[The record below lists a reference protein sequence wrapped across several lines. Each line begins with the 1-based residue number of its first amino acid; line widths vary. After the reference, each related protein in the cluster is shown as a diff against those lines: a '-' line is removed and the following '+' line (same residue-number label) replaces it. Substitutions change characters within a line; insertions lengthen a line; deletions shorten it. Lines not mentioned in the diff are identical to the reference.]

1 MRAFGTVGAIYLND
15 SEGRLP
21 DARQWLYSAAS
32 DSDAHPMGCRWHD
45 QRMDPQ
51 GRIMQDN
58 PAFRGA
64 MWEYM
69 YDISYSKLCPEF
81 RDIAKR
87 YGCENPQ
94 HPAGLSIE
102 PQYNYTMNGYFG
114 RSEEGGVM
122 HSGRIFKPAT
132 VFFFGEEN
140 AWSMRP
146 DHPRHPARWLT
157 APLSTTALGDTALL
171 ILPTPQ
177 TGDCFGTFHDMSSRY
192 FGQGFGNLSFMDG
205 HVGVISVDDQLRNT
219 LHGGKSRLGPGGNLT
234 YAWPGETP
242 PGGWDAQ

>member
-1 MRAFGTVGAIYLND
+1 MNRRRTEGLLFSAPCAFRGRVSCRHCCFRSAFPCRLHSPGFTVVELICILAVVALLAALLMPSLSRVRRIATRVVCSTGMRAFGTVGAIYLND

-81 RDIAKR
+81 RDIDRK
-87 YGCENPQ
+87 
-94 HPAGLSIE
+94 
-102 PQYNYTMNGYFG
+102 
-114 RSEEGGVM
+114 
-122 HSGRIFKPAT
+122 
-132 VFFFGEEN
+132 
-140 AWSMRP
+140 
-146 DHPRHPARWLT
+146 
-157 APLSTTALGDTALL
+157 
-171 ILPTPQ
+171 
-177 TGDCFGTFHDMSSRY
+177 
-192 FGQGFGNLSFMDG
+192 
-205 HVGVISVDDQLRNT
+205 SVV
-219 LHGGKSRLGPGGNLT
+219 
-234 YAWPGETP
+234 
-242 PGGWDAQ
+242 